1 MQLHFFILTLLRNDA
16 PRDAIQ
22 RIQRHFR
29 GLTFGLNPLNGLNA
43 LTKRNANGL
52 KALNGLNALTKKKC
66 PQYQSLRCA
75 QEVISI
81 TALCARD
88 NINHCAVRKR

>member
-1 MQLHFFILTLLRNDA
+1 MQIKIKILTLLRNDV

-29 GLTFGLNPLNGLNA
+29 GLTFGLNALNA
-43 LTKRNANGL
+43 LTKKNANGL

-66 PQYQSLRCA
+66 PQS
-75 QEVISI
+75 
-81 TALCARD
+81 
-88 NINHCAVRKR
+88 K